1 MKNFTADSINYLVWE
16 FETEFGVALTDGV
29 ELNFDKSFLHFN
41 LKNTYMQK
49 LLWLYILNVRH
60 CLNSAKFYLNR
71 TFLNEKNKILQNG
84 MQLPVSWEAPA
95 STQDTSQKVLEFL
108 RTSLFR
114 NTIYSQITLVRSGTI
129 GSLKSKIKN
138 KVLICGIT
146 NTNINR
152 K

>member
-1 MKNFTADSINYLVWE
+1 MKDFTADSINYLVWE

-60 CLNSAKFYLNR
+60 CLNSAKFYLNG

-95 STQDTSQKVLEFL
+95 STQDTSQKGLGILEDFTL
-108 RTSLFR
+108 QKYNLFANNPRKIR
-114 NTIYSQITLVRSGTI
+114 NNRKSQ
-129 GSLKSKIKN
+129 IKN
-138 KVLICGIT
+138 KKQSFNLW
-146 NTNINR
+146 NY
-152 K
+152 